1 MTSSSEGM
9 LRVFISSTQKD
20 LKEERLSLINK
31 INESLSAIGMES
43 FVSDGRTSQEI
54 ALLDDKKGLKNCDLA
69 IFIISPYYG
78 SLLDRCRIDYC
89 KADCDFKK
97 NEKRKISYTHCE
109 YRFAVAEKKP
119 IQIYIIDRDW
129 NVIKKFKELDI
140 EQVDWNIFASYPEI
154 KNLDKEYADHLF
166 LVKDLVTEFK
176 QEIEKSFCPRIDTS
190 EDILIISND
199 LSENIVK
206 WYSEGK
212 INIKDFCGRRK
223 ELKDL
228 LEKMEDSVEV
238 YGVGGIGKTTLI
250 QVALLIQKLKGKKIL
265 TIGKK
270 QSYFSGS
277 GYHFFKEKCKNSLFE
292 ITGDIISINDVLN
305 ALGLLSIIK
314 NETLKEKIRLIEN
327 KILDENLIIFID
339 DFHLTD
345 ASVKDLVKSSK
356 GFVISSKSMTG
367 VARNEL
373 RLSGIEISERD
384 TLIDLIS
391 NRLGKSISD
400 IAREKIKNIAEGH
413 PVSTEIL
420 VRNFDRIDFNKLENY
435 KDALS
440 FSNPDHTQ
448 EFLKRVINDILT
460 PKSYDLLK
468 SLSMINTELENDINK
483 KIVGMSYA
491 DSNLNLLFLELIDR
505 GFLRK
510 KQKSEDVFEFSFK
523 HIQDALKEE
532 SVEYHKRTAN
542 YYKNKIQRFEE
553 NIDDKVEL
561 LYHQIR
567 HQYDQKLFRKFRR
580 IASEIN
586 PTNYSYKGLIEIG
599 KDLES
604 IVDKDEISRLY
615 DTLGVLYKNIQ
626 WYEDAEENITKALT
640 LQRDLVKINRF
651 KHVNGLVPILVNQGN
666 LFLDLN
672 FFDQAY
678 TAYKEALEI
687 LLAFTQKN
695 IVNQQKNQIT
705 IYNNIGLCY
714 YHLQD
719 YSESEAIYQHAI
731 SLINSI
737 PRRFHKIIRE
747 EESLIYSNLGMLYT
761 MMHRYKEAETALK
774 NSLKLSKELSISDP
788 LKYKNR
794 YAGNLQ
800 NFAIFNRDLNRFYES
815 EKLFREALGILKEFA
830 EKSPDAFQLDYA
842 RVQNNLANTLGN
854 LKKISEAKILYENSC
869 NLLLKLYNEN
879 KEVYRPEFSRYY
891 NNFGS
896 FYLEILDYQNAS
908 KFLEKSLEKCEEE
921 SFQKKSNA
929 CLQDYAEV
937 QKNFAI
943 YYNGMNDNKI
953 AKKYYDESI
962 QSGRNLVKKDR
973 GSFLPMLTDTLIKY
987 GNFSLRTGDLELAG
1001 QLLRESLENARY
1013 LMTGCPEANL
1023 PLLVESLANNG
1034 VLEIE
1039 TGNFPRAKELLKEA
1053 LDRGETLKNKCPEA
1067 FTRTFIEVINAFGL
1081 YYFETEKYERSLQCL
1096 NQAIKMA
1103 EEQVDKYQK
1112 SEIKILIDVL
1122 SNFKR
1127 YYLKI
1132 DDSVKI
1138 TEISRKISDI
1148 KSEYCV

>member
-20 LKEERLSLINK
+20 LNEERQSLINK

-54 ALLDDKKGLKNCDLA
+54 ALLDDKKGLKNCDLV
-69 IFIISPYYG
+69 IFIISPFYG
-78 SLLDRCRIDYC
+78 SLIDECRINDC
-89 KADCDFKK
+89 KVDCDFKK
-97 NEKRKISYTHCE
+97 DKNRKISYTHCE

-129 NVIKKFKELDI
+129 NVIKKFRDLGLN
-140 EQVDWNIFASYPEI
+140 QVDWNEFIKYPEI
-154 KNLDKEYADHLF
+154 KNLDQEYAEHLF
-166 LVKDLVTEFK
+166 LVKDIVTEFK
-176 QEIEKSFCPRIDTS
+176 QEIEKSFAPRIDSS

-212 INIKDFCGRRK
+212 IDIKDFCGRRE
-223 ELKDL
+223 ELKNL

-292 ITGDIISINDVLN
+292 ITGDTISINDVLN

-327 KILDENLIIFID
+327 KIFDDNLIIFID
-339 DFHLTD
+339 DFHLAD
-345 ASVKDLVKSSK
+345 ASVRDLVKSSK
-356 GFVISSKSMTG
+356 GFVISSKSTTG
-367 VARNEL
+367 IARNEL

-384 TLIDLIS
+384 NLINLIC

-435 KDALS
+435 KEALS
-440 FSNPDHTQ
+440 FSNSDHTQ

-460 PKSYDLLK
+460 PKSYNLLK

-483 KIVGMSYA
+483 KIVDMTYA
-491 DSNLNLLFLELIDR
+491 DSNLNLLFSELIDR

-510 KQKSEDVFEFSFK
+510 KQKSEDIFEFSFK

-532 SVEYHKRTAN
+532 GAEYHKKTAD
-542 YYKNKIQRFEE
+542 YYKNKNQIFKE
-553 NIDDKVEL
+553 NINDEVEL

-567 HQYDQKLFRKFRR
+567 YQYNKKLFRKFL
-580 IASEIN
+580 SLVSKIN
-586 PTNYSYKGLIEIG
+586 PTNYGYKGLIEIG
-599 KDLES
+599 REIES
-604 IVDKDEISRLY
+604 FIEPDEISKLDNALGRLY
-615 DTLGVLYKNIQ
+615 KAIK
-626 WYEDAEENITKALT
+626 WYDSSEEFITKALN
-640 LQRDLVKINRF
+640 LQRDLVKKNRH
-651 KHVNGLVPILVNQGN
+651 KYIRGLGSILVTQGN

-672 FFDQAY
+672 FFNKAY
-678 TAYKEALEI
+678 SAYNEALDIQLEFPQNDLI
-687 LLAFTQKN
+687 AR
-695 IVNQQKNQIT
+695 QQNLIG

-714 YHLQD
+714 FELKKYP
-719 YSESEAIYQHAI
+719 ESEEIYQRAI
-731 SLINSI
+731 SIIDSI
-737 PRRFHKIIRE
+737 PKRFRKIIRE
-747 EESLIYSNLGMLYT
+747 KESLIYSNLGTLYT
-761 MMHRYKEAETALK
+761 VTHRYKDAEGALK
-774 NSLKLSKELSISDP
+774 YSLKLTKEMSISDP
-788 LKYKNR
+788 LNFKII
-794 YAGNLQ
+794 YANNLQ
-800 NFAIFNRDLNRFYES
+800 TFAIFYQDLNRLYES
-815 EKLFREALGILKEFA
+815 ENFFRDAIEILKEFA
-830 EKSPDAFQLDYA
+830 EKSPDAFQSEYA
-842 RVQNNLANTLGN
+842 RNQNNFATTLFK
-854 LKKISEAKILYENSC
+854 LKKYSESEILYSNSC

-879 KEVYRPEFSRYY
+879 KDVYRPEFARFF
-891 NNFGS
+891 NNFGE
-896 FYLEILDYQNAS
+896 FYLTIFDYSNAS
-908 KFLEKSLEKCEEE
+908 KILEKSLEVCEE
-921 SFQKKSNA
+921 SLQKKSDA
-929 CLQDYAEV
+929 CLQDYSEV

-943 YYNGMNDNKI
+943 LYNRKNDNKT
-953 AKKYYDESI
+953 AKKYFDDAL
-962 QSGRNLVKKDR
+962 QSGRELVTKDK
-973 GSFLPMLTDTLIKY
+973 GAFSPVITDILNKY
-987 GNFSLRTGDLELAG
+987 GNFSLRNGNPELAI
-1001 QLLRESLENARY
+1001 QLLSESLGNARY

-1023 PLLVESLANNG
+1023 PILVESLTNNG

-1039 TGNFPRAKELLKEA
+1039 RGNFERAKELLKEG
-1053 LDRGETLKNKCPEA
+1053 LDKGETLKNKCPEA
-1067 FTRTFIEVINAFGL
+1067 FTRYFIDVINAFGL
-1081 YYFETEKYERSLQCL
+1081 YYCETGKYEKSLHCL
-1096 NQAIKMA
+1096 NQALKMA
-1103 EEQVDKYQK
+1103 EEQVNKYHK
-1112 SEIKILIDVL
+1112 SEIMTLIDVL

-1138 TEISRKISDI
+1138 IDISRKISDI
-1148 KSEYCV
+1148 KNEYCV